1 MFIKSANPV
10 AFLLLDRSRPVKRV
24 IVFCLDAFLCVLTV
38 WLSFYLR
45 LNEFVALSGPVLLPV
60 FASICIAIPIF
71 IFSGLYRAIFR
82 YSGLPA
88 MAAMARAML
97 LYGLLFAGLFTFYGF
112 AGVPRT
118 IGLIQ
123 PLLMLILVGASRAFA
138 RVWARVWRR
147 AWAHVAPKRNACCA

>member
-1 MFIKSANPV
+1 
-10 AFLLLDRSRPVKRV
+10 
-24 IVFCLDAFLCVLTV
+24 VLTV

-88 MAAMARAML
+88 MGAMARAML
-97 LYGLLFAGLFTFYGF
+97 LYGVLFASLFTFYGF
-112 AGVPRT
+112 QGVPRT

-138 RVWARVWRR
+138 RFWLGGLYLDLVKKSKVTAGIDLRRWQCWAS
-147 AWAHVAPKRNACCA
+147 ACFGQ